1 MSKKTQSAAPRPDEA
16 RDEQGGLIHRIV
28 VLGSGGVGKS
38 ALVIRYVTQ
47 NFVDEYD
54 PTIEDCYKKNVMID
68 GNPATLEIV
77 DTAGQEGF
85 GTLVDQ
91 WILRGNAFLLIY
103 SITSK
108 QSFHALEKLHDQ
120 ILTVKESDD
129 APIALVGNKCD
140 LEDQRQVQTSEG
152 KELADQ
158 WKCLFFETSAKE
170 KINDETVFVEIV
182 RVLRKKTPELA
193 APVAAGSPKP
203 TKSRG
208 FCNIL

>member
-1 MSKKTQSAAPRPDEA
+1 MSKKTQKADDTH
-16 RDEQGGLIHRIV
+16 DEQGGIIHRIV

-54 PTIEDCYKKNVMID
+54 PTIEDCYKKNVLID
-68 GNPATLEIV
+68 GNSSTLEIV

-91 WILRGNAFLLIY
+91 WILRGSAFLLAY

-108 QSFHALEKLHDQ
+108 QSFNALEKLHDQ
-120 ILTVKESDD
+120 IITVKETDD
-129 APIALVGNKCD
+129 VSIALVGTKCD
-140 LEDQRQVQTSEG
+140 LEDQRQVSTHEG
-152 KELADQ
+152 KDLSER

-170 KINDETVFVEIV
+170 NINMETVFVEIV
-182 RVLRKKTPELA
+182 RWLRKKSPQPLTPT
-193 APVAAGSPKP
+193 GSTDKAKP
-203 TKSRG
+203 AKSKG
-208 FCNIL
+208 FCAIL

>member
-1 MSKKTQSAAPRPDEA
+1 MSKKALKPDDTH
-16 RDEQGGLIHRIV
+16 DEQGGIIHRIV

-54 PTIEDCYKKNVMID
+54 PTIEDCYKKNVLID
-68 GNPATLEIV
+68 GNSSTLEIV

-91 WILRGNAFLLIY
+91 WILRGSAFLLAY

-108 QSFHALEKLHDQ
+108 QSFNALEKLHDQ
-120 ILTVKESDD
+120 IITVKETDD
-129 APIALVGNKCD
+129 VSIALVGTKCD
-140 LEDQRQVQTSEG
+140 LEDQRQVSTQDGKDLSER
-152 KELADQ
+152 

-170 KINDETVFVEIV
+170 NINMETVFVEIV
-182 RVLRKKTPELA
+182 RWLRKKSPQPLTP
-193 APVAAGSPKP
+193 AGSSDKAKP
-203 TKSRG
+203 AKSRG
-208 FCNIL
+208 FCAIL